1 MKNPKTEGTGENITV
16 GQAAGSH
23 GDSWLCRPEH
33 RAEAALPPVEEK
45 EKSKV
50 DCAPGHFS
58 ATNSLSDS
66 LSDSGQV
73 SGPYTFL
80 HLKNLGRAAM
90 KTQDFHNLYVNQKP
104 THGE

>member
-1 MKNPKTEGTGENITV
+1 M
-16 GQAAGSH
+16 
-23 GDSWLCRPEH
+23 
-33 RAEAALPPVEEK
+33 
-45 EKSKV
+45 
-50 DCAPGHFS
+50 DCAHGHFS
-58 ATNSLSDS
+58 ATNS

-90 KTQDFHNLYVNQKP
+90 KTQDFNNLSVNQKP